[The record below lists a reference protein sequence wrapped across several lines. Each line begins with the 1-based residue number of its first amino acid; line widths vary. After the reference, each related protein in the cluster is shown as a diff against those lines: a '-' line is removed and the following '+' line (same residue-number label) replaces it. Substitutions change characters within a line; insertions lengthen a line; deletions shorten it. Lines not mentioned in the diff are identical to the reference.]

1 MTANPIERLD
11 VPLKQVAAVAVL
23 LEAKVRS
30 WSPSDRLAW
39 SLDQQLVTHPEAPV
53 ATDSDYPGWAEHI
66 AALQAHNANAR
77 IALTHTDAPPGGAA

>member
-1 MTANPIERLD
+1 MTVNPIERLD
-11 VPLKQVAAVAVL
+11 IPLEQVARVAVL

-53 ATDSDYPGWAEHI
+53 SEDADYPGWVEHV
-66 AALQAHNANAR
+66 AALQAHNAKAR
-77 IALTHTDAPPGGAA
+77 KEARS